1 MGSFC
6 RSQHELVFVFK
17 NGTEPHVN
25 TIELGAHGRYRTN
38 VWEYAGVNTF
48 KRGRMEELQSHP
60 TVKPVAL
67 VADAIKDASKR
78 GDLVLD
84 CFGGSGSTLIAAEK
98 TKRKARLI
106 ELDPIYCDVI
116 VRRWQSL
123 TSGVAKHAETGEA
136 FDDRARA
143 TSQVRG

>member
-1 MGSFC
+1 
-6 RSQHELVFVFK
+6 
-17 NGTEPHVN
+17 
-25 TIELGAHGRYRTN
+25 
-38 VWEYAGVNTF
+38 
-48 KRGRMEELQSHP
+48 MEELESHP

-116 VRRWQSL
+116 VRRWQAL
-123 TSGVAKHAETGEA
+123 TGGVAKHAETGEA
-136 FDDRARA
+136 FDDRVRA
-143 TSQVRG
+143 ASQVGEDEAPPTDDDPLA